1 MSESWRQ
8 RFRAHVALQ
17 DLAGA
22 GERLFDSAETM
33 LRSENARAAVI
44 DAIEE
49 ARAEG
54 IAEAEIEAELSA

>member
-1 MSESWRQ
+1 M
-8 RFRAHVALQ
+8 ALQ

-54 IAEAEIEAELSA
+54 IAEAEIEAELRA